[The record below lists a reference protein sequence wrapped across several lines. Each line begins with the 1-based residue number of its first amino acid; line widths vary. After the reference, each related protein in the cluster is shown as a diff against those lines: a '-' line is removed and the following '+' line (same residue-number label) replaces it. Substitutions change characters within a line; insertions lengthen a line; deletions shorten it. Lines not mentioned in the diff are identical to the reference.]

1 MTKKQRLSFNND
13 FEYPIEE
20 NSNNISKNSLLTL
33 SKLNLTLKAKSENQK
48 KLIHEISDKEIII
61 CAGGPGT
68 GKTYVSCGMALK
80 LLKSGSFNKIV
91 IIKSVTTLQQ
101 EAVGFI
107 KGTLKEKM
115 EPFIYSF
122 IHNFEKLIG
131 KFNVDQ
137 LRQQNLIEELPIA
150 YMRGINID
158 NAIIIVDECQNI
170 SIGNIRTILSRLGEN
185 SKMILLGD
193 LNQKDIKNKNDSA
206 LQFLIDNFKSI
217 EEFGIVEL
225 TEDDQIRN
233 KLINKIEDVF
243 KLYDKHNQSYKI
255 NTN

>member
-1 MTKKQRLSFNND
+1 MTKKQRLGFNNE

-33 SKLNLTLKAKSENQK
+33 SKLNITLKAKSENQK
-48 KLIHEISDKEIII
+48 KLIQEITNKEIIV

-80 LLKSGSFNKIV
+80 LLKSGSYNKIV

-101 EAVGFI
+101 EAIGFI

-137 LRQQNLIEELPIA
+137 MRQQNLIEELPIA

-158 NAIIIVDECQNI
+158 NSIIIVDECQNI

-206 LQFLIDNFKSI
+206 LQFLIDNFNTI

-225 TEDDQIRN
+225 TKDDQIRN
-233 KLINKIEDVF
+233 KLINKIEEVF
-243 KLYDKHNQSYKI
+243 NIYDSRNIS
-255 NTN
+255 TR